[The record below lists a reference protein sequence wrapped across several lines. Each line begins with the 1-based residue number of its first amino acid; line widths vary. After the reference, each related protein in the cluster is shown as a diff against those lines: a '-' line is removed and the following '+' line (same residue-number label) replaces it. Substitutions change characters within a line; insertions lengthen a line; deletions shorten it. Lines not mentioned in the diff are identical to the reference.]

1 MVTKAYSYVRF
12 SSERQRLGDSVR
24 RQVQLAKIWAEQHG
38 IELDDCTYQDLGVS
52 AYDRKNETARLG
64 AFLTAVSNGKVPAGS
79 YLLIENLDRLSRAGI
94 LPTIELIQQLT
105 QADIRVVLLADD
117 GRVIDKESVKDL
129 TSILIAVI
137 SAARAHDE
145 SAQKSKRIRAARDTR
160 RAKLADGTSERIL
173 TSVCSGWLTA
183 NKAKT
188 GFEVIPAMVESVKK
202 VFDLAI
208 AGHGTVAIA
217 RMANIAKW
225 PAPGKNTDWHAS
237 LVSRITKNRVVL
249 GEYQPHIYRN
259 GKRLP
264 TGDPIIGYYPAIIDE
279 PTFLQA
285 QHAIAGRAKIPGRRD
300 LTYKNVFFGILKCG
314 SCGATLTRKNKTSS
328 TQPGYHLWMCADRVR
343 GLTKCKSISGLSK
356 YRLDISLLTGM
367 IQFEFGQLASQKR
380 ADALRGHIS
389 AMEAD
394 IDQKRTQVE
403 NIADS
408 LTLNRS
414 SALTKRLGIL
424 EDSIEDI
431 QKQLK
436 AARAELASVSHES
449 NEREHDLALEE
460 IVQNLDADT
469 EPAIKFR
476 SALAQRVR
484 DAVRFIYVFQ
494 QESVA
499 AIEWR
504 STDESEPT
512 RQWLQLNPEAH
523 MQAAISGLLKVPAP
537 RERS

>member
-1 MVTKAYSYVRF
+1 MSAKAYSYVRF
-12 SSERQRLGDSVR
+12 SSEKQRLGDSIR
-24 RQVQLAKIWAEQHG
+24 RQLQLAKAWAEQHG

-64 AFLTAVSNGKVPAGS
+64 AFLTAVRNGKVPAGS

-117 GRVIDKESVKDL
+117 GRLIDKESVKDL

-137 SAARAHDE
+137 SAARAYDE

-173 TSVCSGWLTA
+173 TSVCTGWLTA
-183 NKAKT
+183 NETKT

-202 VFDLAI
+202 VFELAI

-217 RMANIAKW
+217 RIANIKKW
-225 PAPGKNTDWHAS
+225 PAPGKNTGWHAS
-237 LVSRITKNRVVL
+237 LVSRITKNRAVL
-249 GEYQPHIYRN
+249 GEYQPHINRE

-264 TGDPIIGYYPAIIDE
+264 TGDPIIDYFPAIIDE
-279 PTFLQA
+279 CTFLQA
-285 QHAIAGRAKIPGRRD
+285 QHAITGRAKIFGRRD
-300 LTYKNVFFGILKCG
+300 VSYKNVFFGILKCG
-314 SCGATLTRKNKTSS
+314 TCGATLTRKNKASS
-328 TQPGYHLWMCADRVR
+328 KQPGYHLWMCADRVR
-343 GLTKCKSISGLSK
+343 GVTKCKSISGLSK
-356 YRLDISLLTGM
+356 HRLDVCLLTAM
-367 IQFEFGQLASQKR
+367 MQVEFGQLASQKR
-380 ADALRGHIS
+380 ADALRGQIG

-394 IDQKRTQVE
+394 IEQKRSHVE

-408 LTLNRS
+408 LMLNRS
-414 SALTKRLGIL
+414 TALTKRLGIL
-424 EDSIEDI
+424 EDSIDGI
-431 QKQLK
+431 QKHLK

-449 NEREHDLALEE
+449 NELEQDLALEE
-460 IVQNLDADT
+460 ILQNLDVDT
-469 EPAIKFR
+469 EQALKFR

-484 DAVRFIYVFQ
+484 DAVQFIYVFQ
-494 QESVA
+494 QESLA

-512 RQWLQLNPEAH
+512 RQWLPLNTDAH
-523 MQAAISGLLKVPAP
+523 LQAAISGLLKIPAP
-537 RERS
+537 RERG